1 MKNHPK
7 FPTRARLPWLHSVG
21 LLLPF
26 ECEGKHVTP
35 VLWVATLKIVYE
47 LSVVITMESKLFVMA
62 SVLQTTSILQHL
74 VVNVANLHHQ
84 RVQTHNK
91 LTLWVIRSS

>member
-1 MKNHPK
+1 MENHSK

-26 ECEGKHVTP
+26 ECEGKQVT

-47 LSVVITMESKLFVMA
+47 LSVVIAMESKLLVTDSM
-62 SVLQTTSILQHL
+62 LQTTSILEHL

-84 RVQTHNK
+84 RVQN
-91 LTLWVIRSS
+91 RN